1 MKYKMVFAIINTM
14 DRKSII
20 DGLISKGYHATQLN
34 SIGGFTGKESIC
46 IIVITS
52 ESNVNDVILTMKE
65 NSVSRKIEVPE
76 DRQAIIADG
85 IDRAELL
92 SAKIS
97 GTVVSVID
105 VDKFIHIND
114 LFDKI

>member
-1 MKYKMVFAIINTM
+1 MQYKMIFAIINTM

-34 SIGGFTGKESIC
+34 SIGGFTGKDSIC
-46 IIVITS
+46 IIVITA
-52 ESNVNDVILTMKE
+52 ENNIDDVITTIRD

-76 DRQAIIADG
+76 DRQMSVANG
-85 IDRAELL
+85 IDRTELL
-92 SAKIS
+92 SAKLS

-114 LFDKI
+114 MLDGI